1 VGLVLKKLFMKT
13 ESTFVKPGSQL
24 LFTCDP
30 EDFWR
35 EVRRIIK
42 EEVSGSGRLA
52 TENADEEPPMG
63 SQSLYKIK
71 DLCRIFSVS
80 KPTIYEWIRIGKLHP
95 RRIKRRVFFL
105 EKDLKELL
113 G

>member
-1 VGLVLKKLFMKT
+1 MNT
-13 ESTFVKPGSQL
+13 ESSSNKPGATL

-30 EDFWR
+30 EIFWKQVRQIIR
-35 EVRRIIK
+35 EETSAYRNTGSLNQ
-42 EEVSGSGRLA
+42 EEGVPLG
-52 TENADEEPPMG
+52 N
-63 SQSLYKIK
+63 QSLYKIK

-80 KPTIYEWIRIGKLHP
+80 KPTIYEWIRVGKLKP

-105 EKDLKELL
+105 EKDLKDLL